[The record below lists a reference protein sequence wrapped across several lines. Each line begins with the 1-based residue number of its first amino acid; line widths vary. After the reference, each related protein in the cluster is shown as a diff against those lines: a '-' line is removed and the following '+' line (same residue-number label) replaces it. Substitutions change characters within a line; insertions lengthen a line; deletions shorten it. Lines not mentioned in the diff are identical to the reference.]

1 MRDRLSRSPTDR
13 QSDLPILGL
22 KILLPLLGR
31 ADEVMSKSISVV
43 GTNRTTSDVRNS
55 VATGGKPDIAAK
67 VQFGRE

>member
-43 GTNRTTSDVRNS
+43 GTKRTCRSSLAMS
-55 VATGGKPDIAAK
+55 VVEG
-67 VQFGRE
+67 